1 MFTMDGRTGARFSVV
16 KKALDTASPF
26 QRWLPAGNEAHGHR
40 SETGRQEAMKRGSGY
55 QGFKARALSRPG
67 VREAYDESLD
77 DLRIAV
83 RLAELREKSGMTQTE
98 LATKIHTSPAVIS
111 RLEQGRNVEL
121 RTLKRVAAAL
131 DARLTIE
138 PLAT

>member
-1 MFTMDGRTGARFSVV
+1 MRRGR
-16 KKALDTASPF
+16 
-26 QRWLPAGNEAHGHR
+26 
-40 SETGRQEAMKRGSGY
+40 GY
-55 QGFKARALSRPG
+55 QHFKTRALSRPE
-67 VREAYDESLD
+67 VRKAYEDGLD

-83 RLAELREKSGMTQTE
+83 RLAELREKRGMTQTE
-98 LATKIHTSPAVIS
+98 LAAKIHTSPAVIS

-138 PLAT
+138 PLAS